1 MQRIRK
7 INVLHRLVTF
17 CNNLFLVDWN
27 QNSLENIEF
36 NDLFEFLYTMKYGEK
51 IDEKKYASGIP
62 KVEFEEVVTTYFD
75 ISIETL
81 EIYASIR

>member
-1 MQRIRK
+1 MGEGIIKKSRNGYACFYRILPLDEQCRELGNK
-7 INVLHRLVTF
+7 CITPVSYF

-51 IDEKKYASGIP
+51 IDEKNMHQAFLK
-62 KVEFEEVVTTYFD
+62 
-75 ISIETL
+75 
-81 EIYASIR
+81 